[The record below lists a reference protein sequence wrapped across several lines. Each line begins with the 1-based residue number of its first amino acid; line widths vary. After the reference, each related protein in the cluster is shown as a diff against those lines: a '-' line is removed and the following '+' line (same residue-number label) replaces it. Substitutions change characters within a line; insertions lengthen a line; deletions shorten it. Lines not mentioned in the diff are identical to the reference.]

1 MDTVLEEILNSH
13 LLKNVIPNKPLE
25 GFALVLGGG
34 GAKGSYEAGV
44 MKALVDMG
52 IKINGVYGTSVG
64 ALNGAFFVNHKIDQ
78 MLSLWLNLK
87 LTDVFDI
94 PLEFIKNGEI
104 KITKAN
110 ILRFLKFQKLLL
122 KDKGFDNS
130 PLKEL
135 LKKNLEETKIR
146 ESPIHFG
153 LITFN
158 LTKFKPEEIYI
169 EQIPEGT
176 LLDFLLASANFPI
189 FQHTRFNNASYT
201 DGGVYDNLPFQLALD
216 KGFKRLIL
224 IDVKGIGRTRK
235 IAYENLNLIYIR
247 AKHNTGTT
255 LNFSSAKIKENI
267 IRGYL
272 DTFSLFHCIEESHL
286 YYFTYSD
293 QDKKI
298 DSFLSLFKEQL
309 NKFLSH
315 INYKEEIINL
325 NSNKN
330 TLICKILG
338 LTASYLK
345 LNSLKLYNMHDMIW
359 ECANHYH
366 QFINNTMFKNTDINH
381 IFKNFSDELNSAKM
395 WLLLSYFLSIEK
407 TERPNKKIIN
417 FLNQFTFFK
426 KIIVMFFG
434 MKTAYLLNKNNLEKK
449 E

>member
-1 MDTVLEEILNSH
+1 MDNVLEEILNSH
-13 LLKNVIPNKPLE
+13 ILKNVIPNKPLE

-44 MKALVDMG
+44 IKALVDMG

-64 ALNGAFFVNHKIDQ
+64 ALNGAFFVINKIDQ
-78 MLSLWLNLK
+78 LLSLWLNLK

-169 EQIPEGT
+169 EQIPKGA
-176 LLDFLLASANFPI
+176 LFDFLLASANFPI
-189 FQHTRFNNASYT
+189 FKHSQLNNSSYT

-255 LNFSSAKIKENI
+255 LNFSPIKIKENI
-267 IRGYL
+267 I
-272 DTFSLFHCIEESHL
+272 
-286 YYFTYSD
+286 
-293 QDKKI
+293 KP
-298 DSFLSLFKEQL
+298 
-309 NKFLSH
+309 
-315 INYKEEIINL
+315 
-325 NSNKN
+325 
-330 TLICKILG
+330 
-338 LTASYLK
+338 
-345 LNSLKLYNMHDMIW
+345 
-359 ECANHYH
+359 ECFA
-366 QFINNTMFKNTDINH
+366 
-381 IFKNFSDELNSAKM
+381 
-395 WLLLSYFLSIEK
+395 
-407 TERPNKKIIN
+407 
-417 FLNQFTFFK
+417 
-426 KIIVMFFG
+426 
-434 MKTAYLLNKNNLEKK
+434 
-449 E
+449 